1 MGFYGT
7 NTPLHDHT
15 RICDVKTWGNSMPVM
30 LADTF
35 LNFGRRGGY
44 IRPFV
49 PPKQAKLIGKMG
61 FYGKNMILHTVALV
75 ENLV

>member
-1 MGFYGT
+1 
-7 NTPLHDHT
+7 
-15 RICDVKTWGNSMPVM
+15 MPVM